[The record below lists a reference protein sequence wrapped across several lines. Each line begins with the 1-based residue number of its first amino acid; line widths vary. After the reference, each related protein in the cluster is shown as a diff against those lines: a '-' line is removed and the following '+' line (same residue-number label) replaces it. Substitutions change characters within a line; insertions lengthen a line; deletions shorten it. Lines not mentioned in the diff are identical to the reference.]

1 MSIRMGVKEFRDR
14 FTTIA
19 RTAKEPVIVTS
30 HDKVVGWFTPSRKPK
45 TPLKEI
51 LASLDDIRRGM
62 EARGIDVAGRLKAL
76 GLEDE
81 EAFEDPW
88 IEAQPAAKRKRK

>member
-1 MSIRMGVKEFRDR
+1 MSIRMGVKEFRDK

-30 HDKVVGWFTPSRKPK
+30 HDKIVGWFTPSNRPKPSVK
-45 TPLKEI
+45 DI
-51 LASLDDIRRGM
+51 LANLDGIRRRM
-62 EARGIDVAGRLKAL
+62 EARGINVAERLKAL

-81 EAFEDPW
+81 EEFQDPW
-88 IEAQPAAKRKRK
+88 VEAQPAKKKRRK